1 MIDFAAIGGL
11 VASHCIVSWKK
22 SADPSRGGHSLFS
35 FALKTLLSD
44 RGKLLTGLAG
54 VIFSLVLV
62 NVQGGLYLGLMRKAS
77 LLVDHCEADF
87 WVGQRRVED
96 VDLARDIPEAWM
108 NRIRGIP
115 GVESVVPYIVGKGTA
130 TLADG
135 RMEDVWLVGS
145 DPATMLGSAWRF
157 ASGSQA
163 ELKRPNAV
171 SFDEVD
177 SRKLG
182 HPKVGDFLEVNGH
195 RAKITA
201 RTSGITGF
209 ITMPYLF
216 TTLETARRLSNI
228 SPGYCSFFLVKGRPG
243 ADASRLVAA
252 MQKRVP
258 DAAVYTPQEFAA
270 ISQDYWM
277 KRTGI
282 GLSFGASTLLGLLV
296 GLMMVGQSLYTLAL
310 DHVGD
315 FATLKALGAE
325 DRHVLAVIV
334 WQSQTIAA
342 FGSAVGLA
350 IVLAVRRFWSS
361 PLAPVEIPPTLVVL
375 GVAFVF
381 VICLA
386 ASVLP
391 YMRIRRIDPGVV
403 LQG

>member
-1 MIDFAAIGGL
+1 
-11 VASHCIVSWKK
+11 
-22 SADPSRGGHSLFS
+22 LFS
-35 FALKTLLSD
+35 FALKTLLCD

-62 NVQGGLYLGLMRKAS
+62 NIQGGLYLGLMRKAS
-77 LLVDHCEADF
+77 LLVDHCDADF
-87 WVGQRRVED
+87 WVGQRKVED

-108 NRIRGIP
+108 NRLRGVP
-115 GVESVVPYIVGKGTA
+115 GVESVAPYIVGKGTA

-145 DPATMLGSAWRF
+145 DRASMLGSAWRF
-157 ASGSQA
+157 AAGSQSD
-163 ELKRPNAV
+163 LKRPNAV
-171 SFDEVD
+171 SFDDVD

-182 HPKVGDFLEVNGH
+182 HPKIGDFLEVNGH

-216 TTLETARRLSNI
+216 TTVETARRLSNI
-228 SPGYCSFFLVKGRPG
+228 APGYCSFFLVKGRPG
-243 ADASRLVAA
+243 ADPSRLLAA

-258 DAAVYTPQEFAA
+258 DAAVYTPREFAA

-282 GLSFGASTLLGLLV
+282 GISFGASTFLGLLV
-296 GLMMVGQSLYTLAL
+296 GLMMVGQSLYALAL
-310 DHVGD
+310 DHVDD
-315 FATLKALGAE
+315 FATLKALGAD
-325 DRHVLAVIV
+325 DRHVLSVIV
-334 WQSQTIAA
+334 FQSQAIAA
-342 FGSAVGLA
+342 AGSVAGLA
-350 IVLAVRRFWSS
+350 IVLAVRQLWSS
-361 PLAPVEIPPTLVVL
+361 PLAPIEIPPALVVL
-375 GVAFVF
+375 AVVFIF

-391 YMRIRRIDPGVV
+391 YLRIRRIDPAVV